1 LQKDNQFAFLF
12 SSLFAGLSMGLLLG
26 LIMGLSISPTTKI
39 VMGVLAAGLGTFLG
53 FDKSAFKGT
62 PNNENKP
69 GRAAFLRELR
79 VGSFGFAVVAGIL
92 LGLTIRTNELLS
104 PTIVESVEKWTEA
117 GYSPAVARRFVALER
132 LRIDPKTGEVRE
144 ITEVDKSRISALFGS
159 EEKIAL
165 SQMIAAEDW
174 ARDMDGAIIKA
185 RMLDLNDLENLLIT
199 INNNA
204 PVESHQHMLAS
215 IKNLARAVEGGD
227 KLACAL
233 AAKPSQWRHPAFAEI
248 SLLLLDIQNLDE
260 REALAKATRTLL
272 CNLEASQ

>member
-1 LQKDNQFAFLF
+1 
-12 SSLFAGLSMGLLLG
+12 MGLLLG

-62 PNNENKP
+62 SDNENKP

-185 RMLDLNDLENLLIT
+185 RMLDLNDLENLLIA

-204 PVESHQHMLAS
+204 PAESHQHMLAS

-233 AAKPSQWRHPAFAEI
+233 AAEPSQWRHAAFAEI
-248 SLLLLDIQNLDE
+248 SLLLLDIQNPDE